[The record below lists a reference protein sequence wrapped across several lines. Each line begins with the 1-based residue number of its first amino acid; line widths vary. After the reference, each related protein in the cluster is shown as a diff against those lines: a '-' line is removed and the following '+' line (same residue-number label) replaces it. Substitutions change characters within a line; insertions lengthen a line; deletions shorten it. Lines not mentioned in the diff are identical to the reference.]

1 MFGWDLKELE
11 EDGKAKIMSIK
22 PVFPSKEIENLNRLV
37 RSYISNLL
45 DQVMEAVNEI
55 EAERVIIDSVSII
68 EMFIRDEYMARVAL
82 ASLLNKLREAD
93 VTALLTGTV
102 PETSEGLSGGGII
115 EFLVDTVILLEF
127 VPVAEEHKRT
137 LTIRKMR
144 RTDHDVQIFPFE
156 ITRDGMKIFELH

>member
-1 MFGWDLKELE
+1 
-11 EDGKAKIMSIK
+11 
-22 PVFPSKEIENLNRLV
+22 

-45 DQVMEAVNEI
+45 DQVMEAVDEI

-82 ASLLNKLREAD
+82 ASLLNKLREAE
-93 VTALLTGTV
+93 VTALMTGTV

-115 EFLVDTVILLEF
+115 EFLVDTVLLLEF
-127 VPVAEEHKRT
+127 VPVAEEYSRT

-144 RTDHDVQIFPFE
+144 RTDHDVEIFPFE
-156 ITRDGMKIFELH
+156 ISPDGIKLHEVE